1 MVMVPSRYHRPNKL
15 SEAAKLF
22 ADADDAA
29 YLSGGHTLLPVMKQ
43 RLARPSDLIDLSSL
57 SELKGVSAE
66 GGALSIGAM
75 TLHAEVAESPIVRAR
90 IPALAGLAGS
100 IGDRHVR
107 HRGTIGGSVANNDPA
122 ADYPSAVLGLG
133 AKVFTDRRIIP
144 ADDFFSGLYTTALE
158 AGEIITKIA
167 FPIPQ
172 GAGYAKMRSAAS
184 RYALVGVF
192 IARFE
197 GHVRIAITG
206 AGQSGVFRPREWEEV
221 LRKNFRPEIL
231 TGRPLDERGML
242 GDHNATSE
250 YRAHLALVL
259 LRRALENMGGAQAFM

>member
-1 MVMVPSRYHRPNKL
+1 MVMVPSRYHRPGEL
-15 SEAAKLF
+15 SEAVRLF
-22 ADADDAA
+22 ADADEAA

-57 SELKGVSAE
+57 PELKGMSAAGDE
-66 GGALSIGAM
+66 ISIGAM
-75 TLHAEVAESPIVRAR
+75 TLHAEVAESPIVRTR

-133 AKVFTDRRIIP
+133 AKVFTDRRIIA
-144 ADDFFSGLYTTALE
+144 ADDFFAGLYTTALE
-158 AGEIITKIA
+158 AGEIITRIV

-172 GAGYAKMRSAAS
+172 SAGYAKMKSAAS
-184 RYALVGVF
+184 RYSLVGVF

-197 GHVRIAITG
+197 GDVRIAITG
-206 AGQSGVFRPREWEEV
+206 AGQSGVFRPREWEEA
-221 LRKNFRPEIL
+221 LQKNFQTEML
-231 TGRPLDERGML
+231 TGMSLDERNLL

-250 YRAHLALVL
+250 YRAHLASVLV
-259 LRRALENMGGAQAFM
+259 RRAVENMGAAQAFM